1 MPISRLGKALA
12 RLRRGRIS
20 VRIDHAFRRR
30 INNVPNLALN
40 RVRFESEKGRMPG
53 VRIYDAAKYRDD
65 PKAIA
70 QYLND
75 ALSTE
80 DPFLITRAVGT
91 MVRAQ
96 GITRFSRKAGM
107 RRDSLAKMLTGEV
120 SPAFDTV
127 MKLLIALDIQLV
139 AKPAAELKA
148 TQAKSVFAGPD
159 TSHGL
164 GDATAANRRK

>member
-1 MPISRLGKALA
+1 
-12 RLRRGRIS
+12 
-20 VRIDHAFRRR
+20 
-30 INNVPNLALN
+30 
-40 RVRFESEKGRMPG
+40 MPG

-75 ALSTE
+75 ALSTQ

-107 RRDSLAKMLTGEV
+107 RRDSLAKMFTGEA

-127 MKLLIALDIQLV
+127 MKLLIALDIQLI
-139 AKPAAELKA
+139 AKPATEPKA
-148 TQAKSVFAGPD
+148 TQAK
-159 TSHGL
+159 L
-164 GDATAANRRK
+164 

>member
-1 MPISRLGKALA
+1 
-12 RLRRGRIS
+12 
-20 VRIDHAFRRR
+20 
-30 INNVPNLALN
+30 
-40 RVRFESEKGRMPG
+40 MPG
-53 VRIYDAAKYRDD
+53 VRIYDAAKYRDN

-96 GITRFSRKAGM
+96 GITRLSRKAGM
-107 RRDSLAKMLTGEV
+107 RRDSLHKMFTGEA

-127 MKLLIALDIQLV
+127 MKLLIALDIQLI
-139 AKPAAELKA
+139 AKPAAGQKA
-148 TQAKSVFAGPD
+148 IEIKPD
-159 TSHGL
+159 LPETANLPGL
-164 GDATAANRRK
+164 QNATAPSRRK

>member
-1 MPISRLGKALA
+1 
-12 RLRRGRIS
+12 
-20 VRIDHAFRRR
+20 
-30 INNVPNLALN
+30 
-40 RVRFESEKGRMPG
+40 MPG
-53 VRIYDAAKYRDD
+53 VRIYDAAKYRDN

-107 RRDSLAKMLTGEV
+107 RRDSVHKMFTGEV
-120 SPAFDTV
+120 SPAFDAV
-127 MKLLIALDIQLV
+127 MKLLIALDIQLI
-139 AKPAAELKA
+139 AKPAVEPKA
-148 TQAKSVFAGPD
+148 TGAKPD
-159 TSHGL
+159 LLETAKPPGL
-164 GDATAANRRK
+164 GNATAVSRHK

>member
-1 MPISRLGKALA
+1 
-12 RLRRGRIS
+12 
-20 VRIDHAFRRR
+20 
-30 INNVPNLALN
+30 
-40 RVRFESEKGRMPG
+40 MPG

-107 RRDSLAKMLTGEV
+107 RRDSLAKMFSGEA

-127 MKLLIALDIQLV
+127 MRLLIALDIQLI
-139 AKPAAELKA
+139 AKPAAEQKA
-148 TQAKSVFAGPD
+148 TPAKP
-159 TSHGL
+159 
-164 GDATAANRRK
+164 